1 MDKQIRVTC
10 RGADSLPIDAIV
22 EFQGALKTITQDNL
36 DKLKRSILRHGFT
49 APFFVWASADNHL
62 LDGHQRLKALLA
74 LRQEGYD
81 MPLLP
86 VVYIDADSEAHA
98 KEKLLYISSQYGEFT
113 SEGFADFTEGLD
125 LSFEDIRLTDG
136 EFFTGYDSDDEPG
149 ELTEPEPNKSL
160 ADKFGIPPFSV
171 LNAREGWWQD
181 RKRAWIELGIKSEV
195 GRGE

>member
-1 MDKQIRVTC
+1 MSNDIRVTC

-49 APFFVWASADNHL
+49 APFFVWQSADNHL

-86 VVYIDADSEAHA
+86 VVYIDADSEEHA
-98 KEKLLYISSQYGEFT
+98 KEKLLYISSQYGDFT
-113 SEGFADFTEGLD
+113 TEGFAEFTENFDLD
-125 LSFEDIRLTDG
+125 MSDIRLTDG
-136 EFFTGYDSDDEPG
+136 EFYTATISDVDVDSFFDEPQDGKEEGPKRCPHCGG
-149 ELTEPEPNKSL
+149 EL
-160 ADKFGIPPFSV
+160 
-171 LNAREGWWQD
+171 
-181 RKRAWIELGIKSEV
+181 
-195 GRGE
+195 